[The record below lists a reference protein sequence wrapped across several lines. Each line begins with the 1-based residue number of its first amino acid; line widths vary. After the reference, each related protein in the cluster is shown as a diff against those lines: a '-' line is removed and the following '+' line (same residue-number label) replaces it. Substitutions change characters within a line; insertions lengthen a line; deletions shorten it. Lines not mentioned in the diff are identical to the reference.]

1 MGAKITL
8 GHGFVEACAS
18 KLVGSQIYLDFP
30 SVGATENIM
39 MAAVMAE
46 GETTIENVAA
56 EPEIVDLASFLI
68 SMGAKIR
75 GAGTD
80 TIHIT
85 GVKELKGVSHTPVYD
100 RIEAGTFMIAAAI
113 TKSKIKIN
121 GILEEHMKPV
131 IAKLT
136 ECGIAMELQ
145 GGSIIVDG
153 NRELRPVDIKT
164 MPYPG
169 FPTDIDTN
177 DGLLSIVNG
186 TVSL

>member
-1 MGAKITL
+1 MRASFLIMGPMVARFGRFKISLPGGCNIGSRPIDLHLKGLSALGAKITL

-75 GAGTD
+75 G
-80 TIHIT
+80 
-85 GVKELKGVSHTPVYD
+85 VE
-100 RIEAGTFMIAAAI
+100 RIQFI
-113 TKSKIKIN
+113 
-121 GILEEHMKPV
+121 
-131 IAKLT
+131 
-136 ECGIAMELQ
+136 
-145 GGSIIVDG
+145 
-153 NRELRPVDIKT
+153 
-164 MPYPG
+164 
-169 FPTDIDTN
+169 
-177 DGLLSIVNG
+177 
-186 TVSL
+186 